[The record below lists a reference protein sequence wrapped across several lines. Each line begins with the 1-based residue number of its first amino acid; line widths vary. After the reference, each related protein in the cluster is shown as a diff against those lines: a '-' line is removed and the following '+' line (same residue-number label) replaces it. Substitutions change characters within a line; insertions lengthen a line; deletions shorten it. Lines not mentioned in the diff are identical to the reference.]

1 MKKFIILLLLQIGL
15 VTALYAQHAVN
26 SATWQLLNTFS
37 IKSQNNKYVL
47 YFPPDLKALGNKII
61 ELPGYMVPLKV
72 GKLHKE
78 FMLSVLPVQQCAFC
92 GSGDYPPMVLVK
104 ADKPIAY
111 TDNVMTV
118 KGKLILN
125 ELGGSDPE
133 FSLINAAVK
142 P

>member
-1 MKKFIILLLLQIGL
+1 MKKIIILFLFQLGFT
-15 VTALYAQHAVN
+15 TALHAQHAVN

-37 IKSQNNKYVL
+37 IKTQNNKYVL
-47 YFPPDLKALGNKII
+47 YFPPDLKALGNKVI
-61 ELPGYMVPLKV
+61 ELPGYMVPIKV
-72 GKLHKE
+72 SKQHKE

-104 ADKPIAY
+104 VDKPAPY

-125 ELGGSDPE
+125 ELGGSEPE
-133 FSLINAAVK
+133 FSLFNAFIK

>member
-1 MKKFIILLLLQIGL
+1 MKKFILLLLLQSGL
-15 VTALYAQHAVN
+15 TTASYAQHAVN

-47 YFPPDLKALGNKII
+47 YFPPDLKALGNKVI

-104 ADKPIAY
+104 TDKPIAY
-111 TDNVMTV
+111 TENVMTV

-133 FSLINAAVK
+133 FSVINAAIK

>member
-1 MKKFIILLLLQIGL
+1 MKKLMLLLLLQFGL
-15 VTALYAQHAVN
+15 TTTLYAQHAVN

-37 IKSQNNKYVL
+37 IKTQNNKYVL
-47 YFPPDLKALGNKII
+47 YFPPDLKALGNKVI

-78 FMLSVLPVQQCAFC
+78 FMFSVLPVQQCAFC
-92 GSGDYPPMVLVK
+92 GSGDYPPMVLVIT
-104 ADKPIAY
+104 DKPIPY
-111 TDNVMTV
+111 TDHVVTI

-133 FSLINAAVK
+133 FSLVNAAIK

>member
-1 MKKFIILLLLQIGL
+1 MKKIVILFLFQLGFT
-15 VTALYAQHAVN
+15 TALHAQHAVN

-37 IKSQNNKYVL
+37 IKTQNNKYVL

-61 ELPGYMVPLKV
+61 ELPGYMVPIRV
-72 GKLHKE
+72 GKQHKE

-104 ADKPIAY
+104 VDKPVPY

-125 ELGGSDPE
+125 ELGGSEPE
-133 FSLINAAVK
+133 FSLFNASIK